1 MGSKIAKI
9 TRPYRFSGS
18 LNTNQRKIATNL
30 ILFPRM
36 HFMPF
41 ATSQSGSCS
50 PLQSALKPE
59 NLSLANYHRG
69 DNIFS
74 FYTAVEDYFTS

>member
-1 MGSKIAKI
+1 MLFDNASTERNLFQEGVYQPSISDQNKSIGSKIAKI

-41 ATSQSGSCS
+41 AASQEGSCT
-50 PLQSALKPE
+50 PL
-59 NLSLANYHRG
+59 
-69 DNIFS
+69 
-74 FYTAVEDYFTS
+74 